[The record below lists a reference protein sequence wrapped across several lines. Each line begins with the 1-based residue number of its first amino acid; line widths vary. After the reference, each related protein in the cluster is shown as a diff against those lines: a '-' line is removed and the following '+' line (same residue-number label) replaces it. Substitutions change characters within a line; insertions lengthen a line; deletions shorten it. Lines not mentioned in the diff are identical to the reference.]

1 MPNCEYCDK
10 PLVAIGTARGNG
22 KSSHGDWDTR
32 KYHKKCWKE
41 QKNFSYVY
49 NICRPIANNTLRDI
63 IFQKIV

>member
-49 NICRPIANNTLRDI
+49 NICQPIANNTLRDI